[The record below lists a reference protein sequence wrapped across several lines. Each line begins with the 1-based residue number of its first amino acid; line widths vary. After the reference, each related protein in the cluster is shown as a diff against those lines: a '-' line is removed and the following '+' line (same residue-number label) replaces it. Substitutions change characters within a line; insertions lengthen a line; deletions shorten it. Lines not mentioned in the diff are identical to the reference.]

1 MVVRISNRY
10 CYTQIAWATL
20 KGDRIL
26 YQATSQELPKYSL
39 PGDEGA
45 SSDDVLDV
53 RVKWLLANF
62 AAYTIDAFHTQNCIF
77 GI

>member
-26 YQATSQELPKYSL
+26 CQATSQELPKYSL

-53 RVKWLLANF
+53 LTS
-62 AAYTIDAFHTQNCIF
+62 YTIDAFHTQNCIF